1 MIALIRTNDP
11 ITLSFAQS
19 LLKDSSIES
28 FIADTHMSVLEGSV
42 GAIQRRL
49 MVLDEDLV
57 AATRV
62 IREAGLEAELLHQ

>member
-1 MIALIRTNDP
+1 MIALIRTNNP

-28 FIADTHMSVLEGSV
+28 FVADTHMSVLEGSV

-49 MVLDEDLV
+49 MVLEEDLA

-62 IREAGLEAELLHQ
+62 MEQAGLAAELLRQ